1 MPDKKEYVI
10 HIRNLKQTLNHG
22 LVLKKVYRLIK
33 FNQKAWLIPY
43 TDMSAE
49 LRKKTKNDFE
59 KYFLKLMNNSVFGKA
74 MENVREHKD
83 IRLAAKE
90 KRRNYLVSEPIY
102 HTPKLFSGNLL
113 TIEMK
118 NPQKLMNK
126 PVYLGLSILELSK
139 IEMRKFW

>member
-49 LRKKTKNDFE
+49 LRKKTKSDFE